1 MERIF
6 IAWESQVE
14 MIEGGW
20 FCTIIQLSVKLQV
33 PSPVQDLDQTTHLA
47 SSIRAKSTFEL

>member
-20 FCTIIQLSVKLQV
+20 FCTIQLSVKLQV
-33 PSPVQDLDQTTHLA
+33 PSQVQDLDLTTHLA